1 MRYLKLFLNYEQ
13 VFANEESSANVLE
26 LIKSLQDNG
35 FFNENGLIQYEDER
49 ENELNGIFEMY
60 YSTIKTER
68 NEDNQI

>member
-26 LIKSLQDNG
+26 LIKSLQYNG

-49 ENELNGIFEMY
+49 ENELNSIFEKY
-60 YSTIKTER
+60 YSTIKAER